1 MFEQIAKLAILSR
14 LFQSIIRE
22 KIIKK
27 ESISFLS
34 NDKIEIHISPKLK
47 LIAFIKSFFSF

>member
-14 LFQSIIRE
+14 LFQSLIRE

-27 ESISFLS
+27 E
-34 NDKIEIHISPKLK
+34 KIKLK
-47 LIAFIKSFFSF
+47 FIFLRD